1 MVHSLLYMMMQNK
14 FQDFFGHTIY
24 NYYIWIINN
33 KQTNTRTMPYI
44 ITRANENNKVG
55 KMRKGRKISH
65 VQTIVVDGDER
76 NKYRPVYR
84 VTLIHK
90 NNK

>member
-1 MVHSLLYMMMQNK
+1 
-14 FQDFFGHTIY
+14 
-24 NYYIWIINN
+24 
-33 KQTNTRTMPYI
+33 MPYI
-44 ITRANENNKVG
+44 ITRANENNKVV
-55 KMRKGRKISH
+55 KMEKGRKINN

-76 NKYRPVYR
+76 NKCRPVYR

>member
-14 FQDFFGHTIY
+14 FQDLFGHTIH

-44 ITRANENNKVG
+44 ITRANENNKVDKMG
-55 KMRKGRKISH
+55 KDRKISH

-90 NNK
+90 NNT

>member
-14 FQDFFGHTIY
+14 FQDLFGHTIY

-44 ITRANENNKVG
+44 IIRANKNNKVG
-55 KMRKGRKISH
+55 KMEKGRKISH

-76 NKYRPVYR
+76 NKCRPVYR
-84 VTLIHK
+84 VMLIHK

>member
-14 FQDFFGHTIY
+14 FQDLFDYTIY

-55 KMRKGRKISH
+55 KMGKSRKISH

-76 NKYRPVYR
+76 NKCRPVYR

>member
-1 MVHSLLYMMMQNK
+1 
-14 FQDFFGHTIY
+14 
-24 NYYIWIINN
+24 
-33 KQTNTRTMPYI
+33 MPYI

-65 VQTIVVDGDER
+65 VQTIVVGSDER
-76 NKYRPVYR
+76 NKCRLVYR
-84 VTLIHK
+84 VMIIHK